1 MKNYKVTLLYTDI
14 ESLQL
19 RKINITIKAENEK
32 EVAYIL
38 RSNGCTEVFDIDNI
52 EEIKEE

>member
-19 RKINITIKAENEK
+19 RKINITIKAENEEDK
-32 EVAYIL
+32 EY
-38 RSNGCTEVFDIDNI
+38 
-52 EEIKEE
+52 

>member
-14 ESLQL
+14 ESLKL
-19 RKINITIKAENEK
+19 RKINITIEAENEK